1 MMFLAMSLR
10 NKHEWSQDIK
20 DRNKR
25 IIQTRMHG
33 IQDPGK
39 VEEKIPDGQEVPD
52 KNEKRKTRKI
62 RSSVTIVLGRRNLKR
77 ESSLFF

>member
-1 MMFLAMSLR
+1 MESR
-10 NKHEWSQDIK
+10 H
-20 DRNKR
+20 KR
-25 IIQTRMHG
+25 QKQANNFRQECMGFKI
-33 IQDPGK
+33 PEK